1 MGASVTGV
9 VVPVE
14 SSVWWRESA
23 GAAAAP
29 HWLSALGVQVKPGF
43 HTPLN
48 LWVSDSAQS
57 VSHFTVGGKD
67 AESVAWFMLRWL
79 LFMSSGVQLRGRL
92 VFVTSSSSS
101 AVGCQPAQ
109 SEARMQRR
117 RRVLQCCPEYAA
129 TRQGPAVQTGQS
141 LQLLCAG
148 QLYPSPKFVPVCVI
162 PQVKVN
168 LGN

>member
-1 MGASVTGV
+1 MERVCRSSCSSSLTVSTGR
-9 VVPVE
+9 P
-14 SSVWWRESA
+14 
-23 GAAAAP
+23 GKT
-29 HWLSALGVQVKPGF
+29 WLSYTTESLS
-43 HTPLN
+43 
-48 LWVSDSAQS
+48 LWFCS
-57 VSHFTVGGKD
+57 VCHILLSV
-67 AESVAWFMLRWL
+67 ENMQSVAWFMLRWL

-141 LQLLCAG
+141 LQLLCAV

-168 LGN
+168 SGN